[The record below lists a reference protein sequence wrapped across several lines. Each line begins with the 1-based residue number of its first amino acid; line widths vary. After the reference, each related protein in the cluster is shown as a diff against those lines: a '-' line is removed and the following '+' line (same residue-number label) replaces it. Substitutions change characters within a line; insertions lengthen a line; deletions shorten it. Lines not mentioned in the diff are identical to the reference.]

1 VRLEGIFAASVT
13 AVREDGG
20 VDRERTTRHI
30 QALLSGGCHGVALF
44 GTTGEA
50 ASFTIGERQA
60 MLDHLLDAGV
70 EPGRILVGVGL
81 CARDDTLALAHHAL
95 ERGCRHLLMLP
106 PFFYKGVPDAG
117 VAAAF
122 AEVIERLPED
132 ARVILYHFPK
142 VSAVPIT
149 QPVVRALCDRFGP
162 MIAGLKDSSAD
173 LEHTLTMIAA
183 FPELSVFPGADHH
196 LLRTLDAGGAGSISA
211 AANLNGAGSRVVFDL
226 FKEGWQAEALEAQE
240 LVTTVRRAVEEAGP
254 LIPIIKA
261 LVATRAQDPAWRQ
274 VRPPLLAAE
283 DPAVLEPAISAL
295 ANMQRKV

>member
-1 VRLEGIFAASVT
+1 MKLEGIFAASVT
-13 AVREDGG
+13 AVRADGG
-20 VDRERTTRHI
+20 VDRVRTTRHI

-50 ASFTIGERQA
+50 ASFTIEERRA
-60 MLDHLLDAGV
+60 MLDHLLEAGV
-70 EPGRILVGVGL
+70 APGQVLVGVGL

-117 VAAAF
+117 VTAAF
-122 AEVIERLPED
+122 AEVIERLPEH

-162 MIAGLKDSSAD
+162 VIAGLKDSSAD

-211 AANLNGAGSRVVFDL
+211 AANLNAIGSRAVFDL
-226 FKEGWQAEALEAQE
+226 FKETWQADALDAQE
-240 LVTTVRRAVEEAGP
+240 LVTAVRRAVEEAGP

-261 LVATRAQDPAWRQ
+261 LVAARSGDPEWRR
-274 VRPPLLAAE
+274 VRPPLVQAD
-283 DPAVLEPAISAL
+283 DPALLEPALSAL
-295 ANMQRKV
+295 AKVERKL